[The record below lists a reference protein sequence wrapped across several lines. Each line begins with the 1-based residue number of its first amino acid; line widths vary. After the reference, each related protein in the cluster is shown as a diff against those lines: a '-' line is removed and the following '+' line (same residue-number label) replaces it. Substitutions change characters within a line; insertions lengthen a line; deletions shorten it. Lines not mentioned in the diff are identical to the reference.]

1 MWKIMKKNMNVFVF
15 YFVFVASLIVI
26 LRLITGSKLSTAF
39 VIISGILVFFLVFAS
54 TFTNEQYEEKNK
66 GYTFL
71 DTLPVTAREIVE
83 AKYALV
89 LLAVGLCVGFLVIL
103 FSLSASSP
111 ETIAIARSYVLFLGV
126 VCLIM
131 AGVNYIGIFALGYTK
146 FLVIVGIGWLSLGFV
161 PMIIMKTYQ
170 GRMDVLKVS
179 VVNFFTGIDWLVVI
193 PLALVVYFVLMLA
206 AAKVRHLKST

>member
-1 MWKIMKKNMNVFVF
+1 MKKSINFFVF

-26 LRLITGSKLSTAF
+26 LRLITGSKLSTSF
-39 VIISGILVFFLVFAS
+39 VIIAGVLVFFLVFAS

-89 LLAVGLCVGFLVIL
+89 LLAVGFCVGFLVIL
-103 FSLSASSP
+103 ISLSGSAP
-111 ETIAIARSYVLFLGV
+111 ETINIARSYVLFMGV

-131 AGVNYIGIFALGYTK
+131 AGVNYIGIFALGFTK
-146 FLVIVGIGWLSLGFV
+146 FLVIVGVGWLSLGFV

-170 GRMDVLKVS
+170 GRMNVLKES
-179 VVNFFTGIDWLVVI
+179 VFNFLNGIEWLAVI
-193 PLALVVYFVLMLA
+193 PLILVVYFMLMLV
-206 AAKVRHLKST
+206 AAKVKHLKSA

>member
-1 MWKIMKKNMNVFVF
+1 MKKNVNVFVF

-26 LRLITGSKLSTAF
+26 LKLVTGNEITTAF
-39 VIISGILVFFLVFAS
+39 VIIAGILVFLLVFAS

-66 GYTFL
+66 GYAFL

-83 AKYALV
+83 AKFALV
-89 LLAVGLCVGFLVIL
+89 LLAVGLCVGLLMIL
-103 FSLSASSP
+103 FSLSASALG
-111 ETIAIARSYVLFLGV
+111 TIAIAQSYVLFMGV

-146 FLVIVGIGWLSLGFV
+146 FLIFVGSGWLALGFV
-161 PMIIMKTYQ
+161 PVIIMKTYQ
-170 GRMDVLKVS
+170 GRMDILKETVL
-179 VVNFFTGIDWLVVI
+179 NFYAGIDWLVVI
-193 PLALVVYFVLMLA
+193 PSALVVYFVLMLV